1 MVKQT
6 KNFKPKNFDNKF
18 KGNRREKNPK
28 HNENNPEIKEELV
41 LNNKKNFFDFD
52 GDTNIVSKLK
62 DSTNFNKRKNVQNTS
77 WNYSKIL
84 SEENEMNKLKE
95 AKKRAMIKSEKE
107 DVDMKDGGEEEGINN
122 KDGQENLNDL
132 DFHDDLN
139 EEELNNIN
147 KFESDVYSK
156 NSSFCDFNLSK
167 IILKALADLEFFHPT
182 KIQEKVI
189 PIILRGNDVL
199 VNSETGSGKTACFL
213 LPIIQK
219 IITNK
224 NSKTPIKALILLPT
238 RELALQCTEM
248 LQSFLKYLEEVSF
261 ACVCGGMA
269 IENQINKLK
278 TDPDI
283 IIATPGRLI
292 DMLYNYKTT
301 SNFENISILVLDEAD
316 KLLELGF
323 KDAIIELISLIKNND
338 NRQTLLFSATL
349 NTKITELG
357 KDTLRNPV
365 KIKMASSAILSNL
378 KQSIIRMQFKKDSK
392 KADKILSGNEFEQ
405 RMAYLINLLKM
416 NNKNMRARS
425 IIFFNTKKECHKA
438 FLIFKKFSIPSAEL
452 HSDIH
457 QTERVRALD
466 SFQKGLTPYLICTD
480 IAARGID
487 IEKVRCVINFQM
499 PVMEDRYIH
508 RIGRTAR
515 KGYIGE
521 AVTICNDDDRLLL
534 KKLIKKEK
542 FVLANVK
549 IENSAVKAIYKQL
562 ITWKDEISD
571 KISEFLA
578 EKELQEAE
586 RDVDKTINL
595 KMHSNE
601 IYNKPRKEWFMNKK
615 EKKDLEKK
623 LRKEYLNRIGNK
635 NPNTLDEEN

>member
-1 MVKQT
+1 MVKKVQ
-6 KNFKPKNFDNKF
+6 NFKNKKF
-18 KGNRREKNPK
+18 ENKIKGNNKIRGNNSRRDVNNNEKVSQAND
-28 HNENNPEIKEELV
+28 ELV
-41 LNNKKNFFDFD
+41 LNNKKNFFNFD
-52 GDTNIVSKLK
+52 GETNILNKLYEK
-62 DSTNFNKRKNVQNTS
+62 TDSIQRKKVQRSS
-77 WNYSKIL
+77 WNYDKIIF
-84 SEENEMNKLKE
+84 EENEIKKLKE
-95 AKKRAMIKSEKE
+95 AKKRATI
-107 DVDMKDGGEEEGINN
+107 
-122 KDGQENLNDL
+122 
-132 DFHDDLN
+132 N
-139 EEELNNIN
+139 EETGDIEMSAFEFPKNESEEIKCDFEDDIDEDESNNIN

-167 IILKALADLEFFHPT
+167 IILKSLADLEFFHPT

-189 PIILRGNDVL
+189 PIIIKGNDVL

-224 NSKTPIKALILLPT
+224 NSQTQIKALIILPT
-238 RELALQCTEM
+238 RELALQCSEM
-248 LQSFLKYLEEVSF
+248 LQSFLKYLEEITF

-292 DMLYNYKTT
+292 DLLYNYK
-301 SNFENISILVLDEAD
+301 SISYFENISILVLDEAD

-323 KDAIIELISLIKNND
+323 KDAIVELISIIKNND

-357 KDTLRNPV
+357 KDTLKNPIKV
-365 KIKMASSAILSNL
+365 KMASSAILSNL
-378 KQSIIRMQFKKDSK
+378 KQSIVRMQFKKEK
-392 KADKILSGNEFEQ
+392 KGASVLSGNEFEQ
-405 RMAYLINLLKM
+405 RMSYLINLLLT
-416 NNKNMRARS
+416 NHKNIRTRS

-438 FLIFKKFSIPSAEL
+438 LLTLKKYSIPSVEL

-457 QTERVRALD
+457 QSERVKALD
-466 SFQKGLTPYLICTD
+466 SFQKGLIPYLICTD

-499 PVMEDRYIH
+499 PVMEDRYVH

-521 AVTICNDDDRLLL
+521 AITICDDEDRQAL

-542 FVLANVK
+542 FELSNFKVENLEVK
-549 IENSAVKAIYKQL
+549 KVFKQL
-562 ITWKDEISD
+562 ITWKEEIAD
-571 KISEFLA
+571 QFSEYLA
-578 EKELQEAE
+578 EKELESAE

-595 KMHSNE
+595 RVHSNE
-601 IYNKPRKEWFMNKK
+601 IHNKPRKEWFMNKK
-615 EKKDLEKK
+615 EKKDLERN
-623 LRKEYLNRIGNK
+623 LRKDYLGKIGSK
-635 NPNTLDEEN
+635 QDKVSHENY

>member
-1 MVKQT
+1 MVKQGE
-6 KNFKPKNFDNKF
+6 NFKRKNSQNKF
-18 KGNRREKNPK
+18 HGNKRRRDDY
-28 HNENNPEIKEELV
+28 IKENSSDVKDELV

-52 GDTNIVSKLK
+52 GDTNILSKLK
-62 DSTNFNKRKNVQNTS
+62 GNTNTTKIKKTQNPS
-77 WNYSKIL
+77 WNYDKIL
-84 SEENEMNKLKE
+84 NEEKEMLKLKD
-95 AKKRAMIKSEKE
+95 AKKRATINTEKDDIE
-107 DVDMKDGGEEEGINN
+107 TSAEKDI
-122 KDGQENLNDL
+122 Q
-132 DFHDDLN
+132 
-139 EEELNNIN
+139 LNNDEEDNFKFDDELDEEQLNNVN

-156 NSSFCDFNLSK
+156 NASFCDFNLSK
-167 IILKALADLEFFHPT
+167 IILKSLADQEFFHPT

-238 RELALQCTEM
+238 RELALQCAEM
-248 LQSFLKYLEEVSF
+248 LQSFLKYLEEVTY
-261 ACVCGGMA
+261 ACICGGMA

-292 DMLYNYKTT
+292 DMLYNYKST

-323 KDAIIELISLIKNND
+323 KDAIIELVSLIKNNN

-357 KDTLRNPV
+357 KDTLKNPA

-378 KQSIIRMQFKKDSK
+378 KQSIVRMQFKKEPK
-392 KADKILSGNEFEQ
+392 KNDKVLTGNEFEQ
-405 RMAYLINLLKM
+405 RMAYLINLLQS
-416 NNKNMRARS
+416 NNKNMRSRS

-438 FLIFKKFSIPSAEL
+438 YVILKKFSIPSAEL
-452 HSDIH
+452 HSDIP
-457 QTERVRALD
+457 QTDRVKNLD
-466 SFQKGLTPYLICTD
+466 SFQKGLIPYMICTD

-521 AVTICNDDDRLLL
+521 AVTICSDEDRMAL

-542 FVLANVK
+542 FNLSNVK
-549 IENSAVKAIYKQL
+549 IENSAVKTVYKQL
-562 ITWKDEISD
+562 LTWKEEIAD
-571 KISEFLA
+571 KVSEYLA
-578 EKELQEAE
+578 EKELEEAE
-586 RDVDKTINL
+586 RDVEKTINI
-595 KMHSNE
+595 KMHANE
-601 IYNKPRKEWFMNKK
+601 IKNRPRKEWFMNKK

-623 LRKEYLNRIGNK
+623 LRKEYLGKIGNK
-635 NPNTLDEEN
+635 KEDKTNEDYE

>member
-6 KNFKPKNFDNKF
+6 KNFKNKKFDNKF
-18 KGNRREKNPK
+18 KGNKKRVEGA
-28 HNENNPEIKEELV
+28 HNENPLEIKDELI
-41 LNNKKNFFDFD
+41 LNNKKKNFDFD
-52 GDTNIVSKLK
+52 GDTNIVSKLR
-62 DSTNFNKRKNVQNTS
+62 DNSNSIKRKNVQNTS

-84 SEENEMNKLKE
+84 SEENEMVKLKE
-95 AKKRAMIKSEKE
+95 AKKRATINSEKE
-107 DVDMKDGGEEEGINN
+107 DIQMTDAGERDNKNN
-122 KDGQENLNDL
+122 EDTQGDDNNL
-132 DFHDDLN
+132 DFEEDLN

-189 PIILRGNDVL
+189 PVILRGNDVL

-248 LQSFLKYLEEVSF
+248 LQSFLKYLEEVTF
-261 ACVCGGMA
+261 ACICGGMA

-292 DMLYNYKTT
+292 DMLYNYKST
-301 SNFENISILVLDEAD
+301 SNFESISILVLDEAD

-357 KDTLRNPV
+357 KDTLRNPI

-378 KQSIIRMQFKKDSK
+378 KQSIVRMQFKKDPK
-392 KADKILSGNEFEQ
+392 KGDRVLTGNEFEQ
-405 RMAYLINLLKM
+405 RMAYLLNLLKM

-438 FLIFKKFSIPSAEL
+438 FLTLKKFSIPSAEL

-457 QTERVRALD
+457 QTERVKALD
-466 SFQKGLTPYLICTD
+466 SFQKGLIPYLICTD

-521 AVTICNDDDRLLL
+521 AITICDDDDRLIL
-534 KKLIKKEK
+534 KKLIKREK
-542 FVLANVK
+542 FVLSNIKV
-549 IENSAVKAIYKQL
+549 ENSSVKAIYKQL
-562 ITWKDEISD
+562 VSWKEAISD
-571 KISEFLA
+571 QINEYLA

-586 RDVDKTINL
+586 RDVEKTINL

-635 NPNTLDEEN
+635 NDNNLQEEN